1 MVDFI
6 YIHNDKF
13 NPMQNNDEAEDVLDV
28 VEFPILRRNSNDY
41 TVLAQ
46 IYNSHNKDYD
56 LYEKEK
62 QKHKNSS
69 LDEMVK
75 EL

>member
-1 MVDFI
+1 MNHQFV
-6 YIHNDKF
+6 HL
-13 NPMQNNDEAEDVLDV
+13 QNNDEAEDVLDI
-28 VEFPILRRNSNDY
+28 VEFPILRRNSNEY
-41 TVLAQ
+41 TTLAQ
-46 IYNSHNKDYD
+46 IYNLHNKDYD